1 MMSVFFWDF
10 SSRQF
15 EAMLETIRTLFDVL
29 NSWAS
34 SPYGEWLEILGD
46 ILSEIEVFK
55 RKKSEYLQFFSDFPI
70 FSKYS

>member
-46 ILSEIEVFK
+46 ILSEIE
-55 RKKSEYLQFFSDFPI
+55 I
-70 FSKYS
+70 F